1 MMVRNNMAR
10 YTYSETV
17 HVPQGHLHKG
27 VTEFLN
33 SCDYDVIYLK
43 SDYIMARETVG
54 RVPFARLAFL

>member
-1 MMVRNNMAR
+1 MAR

-54 RVPFARLAFL
+54 TGSLTGDKTTQTLA